1 MSLHLPGLSPGLC
14 GAGLAGRFCAICYI
28 IPKVKGTASLIPTD
42 VRRTVVDANGNG
54 IGLYFIMRD
63 AQADDAGFGVEWTL
77 LVEDEVADAV
87 EDGFAAIGFRGLKG
101 VCVVTDDD
109 IGAGIDKRMSLQ
121 PLLGQRAQRM
131 LGSPVQINDD
141 NCDGI
146 GHFDGFHS
154 VEQRVK
160 WLLADAL
167 TVGQVSEA
175 LQGKTVGG
183 EEINGTLETLLQ
195 KTLPPAPPCM
205 EGSR

>member
-1 MSLHLPGLSPGLC
+1 M
-14 GAGLAGRFCAICYI
+14 
-28 IPKVKGTASLIPTD
+28 
-42 VRRTVVDANGNG
+42 VDANGNG
-54 IGLYFIMRD
+54 IDHCFFLRD
-63 AQADDAGFGVEWTL
+63 AKADDAGFGVEGTL

-87 EDGFAAIGFRGLKG
+87 EDGFAMVGFSGLKG
-101 VCVVTDDD
+101 MGVVSDDD
-109 IGAGIDKRMSLQ
+109 ISAGIDERMSLQ

-131 LGSPVQINDD
+131 LSAPVHINDD

-160 WLLADAL
+160 WLLTDTL
-167 TVGQVSEA
+167 TVGQVSKA

-183 EEINGTLETLLQ
+183 KEVDVAQ
-195 KTLPPAPPCM
+195 KETLPPAPPCM

>member
-1 MSLHLPGLSPGLC
+1 M
-14 GAGLAGRFCAICYI
+14 
-28 IPKVKGTASLIPTD
+28 
-42 VRRTVVDANGNG
+42 VDANGNG
-54 IGLYFIMRD
+54 IGHCFFLRD
-63 AQADDAGFGVEWTL
+63 AKANDAGFGVKGFL

-87 EDGFAAIGFRGLKG
+87 EDGLAAVGLGALQG
-101 VCVVTDDD
+101 VGVVPDDD
-109 IGAGIDKRMSLQ
+109 VSTGINQRMGLE

-131 LGSPVQINDD
+131 LSAPVQIDND
-141 NCDGI
+141 NRDGI

-167 TVGQVSEA
+167 AVGQVSEA

-183 EEINGTLETLLQ
+183 EEVDVAQ
-195 KTLPPAPPCM
+195 KETLPPAPPCM